1 MPPRANRRISRTS
14 SRASSTRST
23 KRVTKSKSPKL
34 RTTRSASATKALEAA
49 ALVVQEPEPSFRFMD
64 LPTELRLNV
73 YRYAL
78 SSPEALTLHI
88 PTSLKA
94 TPEVELVDEYGDH
107 YRTQTRRARRPKPAP
122 PHHPATEP
130 LAPSLIATC
139 KTVCREAR
147 PVLYGDNTI
156 RLRLDSALASINS
169 LTQRNRSLIKHV
181 TLTIPTHHDIL
192 ESFADLVRLGLR
204 YCWNLQSFSISLP
217 YMFPEDRSV
226 ASTTNVYANAFH
238 ILRWLPKGCKVRLEG
253 SVHEEIRRVVED
265 NCRLADKLDET
276 AYAKRQH
283 QMPEKN

>member
-14 SRASSTRST
+14 SRASSTKST
-23 KRVTKSKSPKL
+23 KRVTKSKSPTTT
-34 RTTRSASATKALEAA
+34 RTKRSASATKALEAVIQGPA
-49 ALVVQEPEPSFRFMD
+49 FRFMD

-78 SSPEALTLHI
+78 STPDPLSLHI
-88 PTSLKA
+88 PPAPRL
-94 TPEVELVDEYGDH
+94 TPDIELVDEYGDR
-107 YRTQTRRARRPKPAP
+107 YRTVSTTRRARGRARPAP
-122 PHHPATEP
+122 THQPATEP
-130 LAPSLIATC
+130 LAPALIATC
-139 KTVCREAR
+139 KDVCREAR

-156 RLRLDSALASINS
+156 RLRLDSALNSINA

-204 YCWNLQSFSISLP
+204 YCWNLQSFGVSLP
-217 YMFPEDRSV
+217 YMFPEERSV

-253 SVHEEIRRVVED
+253 NVHEEIRRVVED
-265 NCRLADKLDET
+265 NCRLAGELDEK

-283 QMPEKN
+283 QMPEKS